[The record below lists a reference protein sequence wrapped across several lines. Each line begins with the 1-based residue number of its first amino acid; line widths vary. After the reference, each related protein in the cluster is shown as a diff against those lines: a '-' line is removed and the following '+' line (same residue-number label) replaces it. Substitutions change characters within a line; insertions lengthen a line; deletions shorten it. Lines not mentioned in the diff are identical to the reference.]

1 MFVNKLI
8 KTIYIIFITKYL
20 SIVLSMYTIHFSE
33 TQKRNATALPVS
45 AIMLI
50 FEILFN

>member
-8 KTIYIIFITKYL
+8 EAIYIIFITKYP
-20 SIVLSMYTIHFSE
+20 SIVLRIYTINFSE
-33 TQKRNATALPVS
+33 TQKRNATVLPVS